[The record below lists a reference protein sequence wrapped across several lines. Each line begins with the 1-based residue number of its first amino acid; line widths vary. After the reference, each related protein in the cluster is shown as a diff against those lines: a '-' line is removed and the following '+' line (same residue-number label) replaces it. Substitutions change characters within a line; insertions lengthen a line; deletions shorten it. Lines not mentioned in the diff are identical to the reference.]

1 MNRMVTQLRAE
12 LMLVLRNG
20 EQLLLT
26 LVIPVLLLSFFSL
39 VDVLPSGNQEPVD
52 FLLPG
57 VVALAVMSTAMVS
70 LGIATGFE
78 RSYMVLKRLG
88 ATPLRRGELVAAKML
103 SVFVI
108 ELLQLVILVPLGVA
122 LGWHTGST
130 DALLVVPAVLLGTS
144 AFAGVGLTLAGS
156 LRGEINLAAQ
166 NGLYL
171 VLLLLGGMVIPMS
184 SLPSPLRS
192 TAELLPSSALAD
204 VLRDS
209 FTGAGSRVGFSWVV
223 LAVWSV
229 TAPAVAA
236 RRFRWS

>member
-1 MNRMVTQLRAE
+1 
-12 LMLVLRNG
+12 MLVLRNG

-26 LVIPVLLLSFFSL
+26 LVIPVLLLTFFSL
-39 VDVLPSGNQEPVD
+39 VDVLPSGNQESPD

-57 VVALAVMSTAMVS
+57 VVALAIMSTAMVS

-88 ATPLRRGELVAAKML
+88 ATPLRRGELVTAKML
-103 SVFVI
+103 SVFAI
-108 ELLQLVILVPLGVA
+108 ELLQLVILLPLGRL
-122 LGWHTGST
+122 LGWHAGGTT
-130 DALLVVPAVLLGTS
+130 TLLVVPAVLLGTS
-144 AFAGVGLTLAGS
+144 AFTGIGLTLAGT

-184 SLPSPLRS
+184 SLPGPLRS
-192 TAELLPSSALAD
+192 VAEVLPSSALAD

-209 FTGAGSRVGFSWVV
+209 LTGTGNRVGLSWIVLLAWAV
-223 LAVWSV
+223 LA
-229 TAPAVAA
+229 PEVAA

>member
-1 MNRMVTQLRAE
+1 MSRILTQLRAE
-12 LMLVLRNG
+12 IMLVLRNG

-26 LVIPVLLLSFFSL
+26 LIIPVLLLTFFSL
-39 VDVLPSGNQEPVD
+39 VDVLPSGTQEPAD

-57 VVALAVMSTAMVS
+57 VVALAIMSTAMVS

-88 ATPLRRGELVAAKML
+88 ATPLRRGELVTAKML
-103 SVFVI
+103 SVFAV
-108 ELLQLVILVPLGVA
+108 ELLQLMILLPLGRL
-122 LGWHTGST
+122 LGWNADGTSV
-130 DALLVVPAVLLGTS
+130 LFVVPAVLLGTS
-144 AFAGVGLTLAGS
+144 AFTGIGLTLAGT

-184 SLPSPLRS
+184 SLPGPLRS
-192 TAELLPSSALAD
+192 VAELLPSSALAD

-209 FTGAGSRVGFSWVV
+209 LTSAGNRVGLSWIVLSAWAVV
-223 LAVWSV
+223 
-229 TAPAVAA
+229 APAVAA